1 MIRLQ
6 VRVRGDGGAFRRL
19 ALDTVPTART
29 RLAGELRAAAL
40 QQIIATTPVRTG
52 RARRGWADAA
62 GDGDGSF
69 LESGETGVSVRR
81 ATNHVPYV
89 RFLEYGTYRMAPREI
104 VRRALERI
112 KQRATGMFS
121 LTYGFDRR
129 TGNDE
134 FASIDGDSFGDD
146 A

>member
-1 MIRLQ
+1 MRLQ

-19 ALDTVPTART
+19 ATGTVPTART
-29 RLAGELRAAAL
+29 RLVGKLRATAL

-62 GDGDGSF
+62 SDGDGSF
-69 LESGETGVSVRR
+69 LESGETGVSVRT

-112 KQRATGMFS
+112 KQRAAGMFS
-121 LTYGFDRR
+121 LTHEFDGRAAD
-129 TGNDE
+129 DE
-134 FASIDGDSFGDD
+134 FAANDGDRFGGDV
-146 A
+146 